1 LLPGGSYFRLNALS
15 GILFFKLYW
24 RFIMS
29 EIYDGDLSLNA
40 LSGILFFKLY
50 WRFIM
55 SEIYDGDLSLNA
67 LSGILFF
74 KLWQPMWQVKEIF
87 SVLMPFRAFCFLN
100 HTLF

>member
-1 LLPGGSYFRLNALS
+1 
-15 GILFFKLYW
+15 
-24 RFIMS
+24 
-29 EIYDGDLSLNA
+29 
-40 LSGILFFKLY
+40 
-50 WRFIM
+50 M